1 MSDKIRLIYW
11 DEEPSW
17 QSQVHAALNEYFELI
32 IPEELPLDVQSL
44 WNTVLEYGAQA
55 ILVDYRLNG
64 SGIVSYTGDE
74 VIREIH
80 KHNKHLPAFIIT
92 SFEEN
97 AIVECREAQI
107 IRGKELITKVDET
120 SKLVNI
126 ITSGVNRY
134 EIQKNSAEGV
144 LIKLED
150 KLSKGIS
157 LSDSDELNKFEA
169 EMYLAE
175 LDMDSGARNQMI
187 TIGSE
192 RNLIEMLALAREIV
206 DLHKK

>member
-32 IPEELPLDVQSL
+32 IPEELPLDLQSL
-44 WNTVLEYGAQA
+44 WSTVLEYGAQA
-55 ILVDYRLNG
+55 IVVDYRLNG

-80 KHNKHLPAFIIT
+80 RHNKHLPAFIIT

-107 IRGKELITKVDET
+107 IRGKELITKADET

-144 LIKLED
+144 LIRLED

-187 TIGSE
+187 TIGFE

>member
-32 IPEELPLDVQSL
+32 IPEELPLDLQSL
-44 WNTVLEYGAQA
+44 WSTVLEYGAQA

-80 KHNKHLPAFIIT
+80 RHNKHLPAFIIT

-107 IRGKELITKVDET
+107 IRGKELITKADET

-144 LIKLED
+144 LIRLED

>member
-32 IPEELPLDVQSL
+32 IPEELPLDLQSL

-80 KHNKHLPAFIIT
+80 RHNKHLPAFIIT

-144 LIKLED
+144 LIRLED
-150 KLSKGIS
+150 KLSKGVS

-187 TIGSE
+187 TIGFE

>member
-32 IPEELPLDVQSL
+32 IPEELPLDLQSL

-144 LIKLED
+144 LIRLED

-192 RNLIEMLALAREIV
+192 RNLIKMLALAREIV

>member
-32 IPEELPLDVQSL
+32 IPEELPLDLQSL
-44 WNTVLEYGAQA
+44 WSTVLEYGAQA

-80 KHNKHLPAFIIT
+80 RHNKHLPAFIIT

-97 AIVECREAQI
+97 AIMECREAQI
-107 IRGKELITKVDET
+107 IRGKELITKADET

-144 LIKLED
+144 LIRLED

>member
-32 IPEELPLDVQSL
+32 IPEELPLDLQSL

-80 KHNKHLPAFIIT
+80 RHNKHLPAFIIT

-107 IRGKELITKVDET
+107 IRGKELITKADET

-144 LIKLED
+144 LIRLED

>member
-32 IPEELPLDVQSL
+32 IPEELPLDLQSL

-55 ILVDYRLNG
+55 ILVDYRFNG

-80 KHNKHLPAFIIT
+80 RQNKHLPAFIIT

-107 IRGKELITKVDET
+107 IRGKELITKADET

>member
-11 DEEPSW
+11 DEELSW

-32 IPEELPLDVQSL
+32 IPEELPLDVRSL
-44 WNTVLEYGAQA
+44 WNTILEYGAQA
-55 ILVDYRLNG
+55 VLVDYRLNG

-80 KHNKHLPAFIIT
+80 RHNKHLPAFIIT

-97 AIVECREAQI
+97 AIVECREAQV
-107 IRGKELITKVDET
+107 IRGKELITKADET

-126 ITSGVNRY
+126 INSGVNRY
-134 EIQKNSAEGV
+134 EIQKNHAEEV
-144 LIKLED
+144 LISLED

-157 LSDSDELNKFEA
+157 LSDVEELNKFEA

-175 LDMDSGARNQMI
+175 LDMDSGARKQMI

-192 RNLIEMLALAREIV
+192 RNLIEMLALARKIV

>member
-144 LIKLED
+144 LIRLED

-187 TIGSE
+187 TIGFE

>member
-17 QSQVHAALNEYFELI
+17 QSQVYAALNDYFELI
-32 IPEELPLDVQSL
+32 IPEELPLDVKLL
-44 WNTVLEYGAQA
+44 WNTISEYGAQA
-55 ILVDYRLNG
+55 VLVDYRLNG
-64 SGIVSYTGDE
+64 SGILSYTGDE

-80 KHNKHLPAFIIT
+80 RHNKHLPAFIIT
-92 SFEEN
+92 SFEDN

-107 IRGKELITKVDET
+107 IRGKELITKANET
-120 SKLVNI
+120 SKLINI
-126 ITSGVNRY
+126 INSGVNRY
-134 EIQKNSAEGV
+134 EIQKNHAEGV
-144 LIKLED
+144 LISLED
-150 KLSKGIS
+150 KLSKGMA
-157 LSDSDELNKFEA
+157 LSDEDELNKFEA

-192 RNLIEMLALAREIV
+192 RNLSEMLALAREIV

>member
-11 DEEPSW
+11 DEELSW

-44 WNTVLEYGAQA
+44 WNTILEYGAQA
-55 ILVDYRLNG
+55 VLVDYRLNG

-80 KHNKHLPAFIIT
+80 RHNKHLPAFIIT

-97 AIVECREAQI
+97 AIVECREAQV
-107 IRGKELITKVDET
+107 IRGKELITKADET

-126 ITSGVNRY
+126 INSGVNRY
-134 EIQKNSAEGV
+134 EIQKNHAEEV
-144 LIKLED
+144 LLSLED

-157 LSDSDELNKFEA
+157 LSDVEELNKFEA

-175 LDMDSGARNQMI
+175 LDMDSGARKQMI

-192 RNLIEMLALAREIV
+192 RNLIEMLALARKIV

>member
-144 LIKLED
+144 LIRLED

-192 RNLIEMLALAREIV
+192 RNLIKMLALAREIV

>member
-32 IPEELPLDVQSL
+32 IPEELPLDLQSL

-80 KHNKHLPAFIIT
+80 RHNKHLPAFIIT

-144 LIKLED
+144 LIRLED

-187 TIGSE
+187 TIGFE

>member
-32 IPEELPLDVQSL
+32 IPEELPLDLQSL

-55 ILVDYRLNG
+55 ILVDYRFNG

-80 KHNKHLPAFIIT
+80 RHNKHLPAFIIT

-107 IRGKELITKVDET
+107 IRGKELITKADET

>member
-11 DEEPSW
+11 DEELSW

-44 WNTVLEYGAQA
+44 WNTILEYGAQA
-55 ILVDYRLNG
+55 VLVDYRLNG

-80 KHNKHLPAFIIT
+80 RHNKHLPAFIIT

-97 AIVECREAQI
+97 AIVECREAQV
-107 IRGKELITKVDET
+107 IRGKELITKADET

-126 ITSGVNRY
+126 INSGVNRY
-134 EIQKNSAEGV
+134 EIQKNHAEEV
-144 LIKLED
+144 LISLED

-157 LSDSDELNKFEA
+157 LSDVEELNKFEA

-175 LDMDSGARNQMI
+175 LDMDSGARKQMI

-192 RNLIEMLALAREIV
+192 RNLIEMLALARKIV

>member
-17 QSQVHAALNEYFELI
+17 QSQVYAALNDYFELI
-32 IPEELPLDVQSL
+32 IPEELPLDVKLL
-44 WNTVLEYGAQA
+44 WNTISEYGAQA
-55 ILVDYRLNG
+55 VLVDYRLNG

-80 KHNKHLPAFIIT
+80 RHNKHLPAFIIT
-92 SFEEN
+92 SFEDN

-107 IRGKELITKVDET
+107 IRGKELITKADET

-126 ITSGVNRY
+126 INSGVNRY
-134 EIQKNSAEGV
+134 EIQKNNAEGV
-144 LIKLED
+144 LISLED
-150 KLSKGIS
+150 KLSKGMA
-157 LSDSDELNKFEA
+157 LSDEDELNKFEA

-192 RNLIEMLALAREIV
+192 RNLREMLALAREIV

>member
-32 IPEELPLDVQSL
+32 IPEELPLDLQSL
-44 WNTVLEYGAQA
+44 WSTVLEYGAQA

-80 KHNKHLPAFIIT
+80 RHNKHLPAFIIT

-107 IRGKELITKVDET
+107 IRGKELITKADET

-134 EIQKNSAEGV
+134 ETQKNSAEGV
-144 LIKLED
+144 LIRLED

>member
-80 KHNKHLPAFIIT
+80 RHNKHLPAFIIT

-107 IRGKELITKVDET
+107 IRGKELITKADET

-192 RNLIEMLALAREIV
+192 RNLIKMLALAREIV

>member
-11 DEEPSW
+11 DEELSW

-44 WNTVLEYGAQA
+44 WNTILEYGAQA
-55 ILVDYRLNG
+55 VLVDYRLNG

-80 KHNKHLPAFIIT
+80 RHNKHLPAFIIT

-97 AIVECREAQI
+97 AIVECREAQV
-107 IRGKELITKVDET
+107 IRGKELITKADET

-126 ITSGVNRY
+126 INSGVNRY
-134 EIQKNSAEGV
+134 EIQKNHAEEV
-144 LIKLED
+144 LISLED

-157 LSDSDELNKFEA
+157 LSDVEELNKFEA

-175 LDMDSGARNQMI
+175 LDMDSGNDAI
-187 TIGSE
+187 FSW
-192 RNLIEMLALAREIV
+192 
-206 DLHKK
+206 

>member
-32 IPEELPLDVQSL
+32 IPEELPLDLQSL
-44 WNTVLEYGAQA
+44 WSTVLEYGAQA
-55 ILVDYRLNG
+55 IVVDYRLNG

-80 KHNKHLPAFIIT
+80 RHNKHLPAFIIT

-107 IRGKELITKVDET
+107 IRGKELITKADET

-192 RNLIEMLALAREIV
+192 RNLIKMLALAREIV

>member
-32 IPEELPLDVQSL
+32 IPEELPLDLQSL

-80 KHNKHLPAFIIT
+80 RHNKHLPAFIIT

-107 IRGKELITKVDET
+107 IRGKELITKADET

-187 TIGSE
+187 TIGFE

>member
-32 IPEELPLDVQSL
+32 IPEELPLDLQSL

-80 KHNKHLPAFIIT
+80 RHNKHLPAFIIT

-107 IRGKELITKVDET
+107 IRGKELITKADET

-144 LIKLED
+144 LIRLED

-157 LSDSDELNKFEA
+157 LSDSDELDKFEA

>member
-32 IPEELPLDVQSL
+32 IPEELPLDLQSL

-144 LIKLED
+144 LIRLED

-187 TIGSE
+187 TIGFE

>member
-17 QSQVHAALNEYFELI
+17 QSQVHAALNDYFELI
-32 IPEELPLDVQSL
+32 IPEELPLDVKSL
-44 WNTVLEYGAQA
+44 WNTISEYGAQA
-55 ILVDYRLNG
+55 VLVDYRLNG

-80 KHNKHLPAFIIT
+80 RHNKHLPTFIIT

-97 AIVECREAQI
+97 AIVECREAQV
-107 IRGKELITKVDET
+107 IRGKELITKADET

-126 ITSGVNRY
+126 INSGVNRY
-134 EIQKNSAEGV
+134 DVQKNHAEDV
-144 LIKLED
+144 LISLKD
-150 KLSKGIS
+150 KLSKGIA
-157 LSDSDELNKFEA
+157 LSDADELNKFEA

-175 LDMDSGARNQMI
+175 LDMDSGARKQMI

>member
-80 KHNKHLPAFIIT
+80 RHNKHLPAFIIT

-107 IRGKELITKVDET
+107 IRGKELITKADET

-134 EIQKNSAEGV
+134 ETQKNSAEGV
-144 LIKLED
+144 LIRLED

-192 RNLIEMLALAREIV
+192 RNLIKMLALAREIV

>member
-32 IPEELPLDVQSL
+32 IPEELPLDLQSL

-80 KHNKHLPAFIIT
+80 RHNKHLPAFVIT

-107 IRGKELITKVDET
+107 IRGKELITKADET

-144 LIKLED
+144 LIRLED

>member
-32 IPEELPLDVQSL
+32 IPEELPLDLQSL

-107 IRGKELITKVDET
+107 IRGKELITKADET

-144 LIKLED
+144 LIRLED

-187 TIGSE
+187 TIGFE

>member
-80 KHNKHLPAFIIT
+80 RHNKHLPAFIIT

-192 RNLIEMLALAREIV
+192 RNLIKMLALAREIV

>member
-32 IPEELPLDVQSL
+32 IPEELPLDLQSL

-80 KHNKHLPAFIIT
+80 RHNKHLPAFIIT

-107 IRGKELITKVDET
+107 IRGKELITRADET

-144 LIKLED
+144 LIRLED

>member
-32 IPEELPLDVQSL
+32 IPEELPLDLQSL

-80 KHNKHLPAFIIT
+80 RHNKHLPAFIIT

-107 IRGKELITKVDET
+107 IRGKELITKADET

-134 EIQKNSAEGV
+134 EIQKNYAEGV
-144 LIKLED
+144 LIRLED

>member
-80 KHNKHLPAFIIT
+80 RHNKHLPAFIIT

-107 IRGKELITKVDET
+107 IRGKELITKADET

-144 LIKLED
+144 LIRLED